1 MPRKTPIL
9 LATLASCLMIPQ
21 GRAAEDTLDWLL
33 NQPAPTPSAPT
44 PSTQPATRPA
54 SPFAERHKNPEAR
67 TGTILLSSG
76 EKIRGDIATTREK
89 PIRIWDEQEKEYR
102 DVPFALIKSIEARI
116 LWERNQEEWHFPEA
130 GSDKKEFTG
139 KTYPAREL
147 IYTVTLVNDQPIT
160 GGIVAPLYAAAGEAA
175 LTFILHK
182 RQKGEVG
189 QTLKDL
195 VYVKRVELE

>member
-9 LATLASCLMIPQ
+9 LASLAGCLMTLQ
-21 GRAAEDTLDWLL
+21 GRAADDTLDWLL
-33 NQPAPTPSAPT
+33 NQPAPA

-54 SPFAERHKNPEAR
+54 TPFAERQKNPEAR

-76 EKIRGDIATTREK
+76 EKIRADIATTREK

-102 DVPFALIKSIEARI
+102 DVPFALIKSIEAKI
-116 LWERNQEEWHFPEA
+116 LWERNQEEWHFPES

-147 IYTVTLVNDQPIT
+147 LYTVTLINDQSIT
-160 GGIVAPLYAAAGEAA
+160 GGIVAPLYAAAGENT
-175 LTFILHK
+175 LTVVLHK